1 MEVPVEKPPGL
12 ENLLQTA
19 SFKDLFL
26 FLAEPSKTC
35 YKCKKF
41 HLGLC
46 YDIMKSCSLGY
57 QQSCAIENIYILTR
71 KGRSMYFYSKLSCMT
86 KCEDI
91 NFLGFERR
99 TELICCKHSD
109 YCNLP
114 EGA

>member
-1 MEVPVEKPPGL
+1 MFAL
-12 ENLLQTA
+12 SLLGIV
-19 SFKDLFL
+19 FL
-26 FLAEPSKTC
+26 FGVNKEPSKTC

>member
-1 MEVPVEKPPGL
+1 MFAL
-12 ENLLQTA
+12 SLLGIV
-19 SFKDLFL
+19 FL
-26 FLAEPSKTC
+26 FGVNKGEFHKHLTEPSKTC

-91 NFLGFERR
+91 NFLAFERR